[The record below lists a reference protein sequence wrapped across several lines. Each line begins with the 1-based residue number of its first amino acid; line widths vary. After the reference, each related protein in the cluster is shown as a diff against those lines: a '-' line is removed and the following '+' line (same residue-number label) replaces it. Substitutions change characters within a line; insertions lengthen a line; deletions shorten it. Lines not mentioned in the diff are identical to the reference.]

1 MKKKGFTLIEL
12 LAVIIIFG
20 IIIGIAV
27 TGYSKYVISSKNKS
41 YNIAENSLKSAAT
54 DAVSDCITGNGKN
67 REFCDNHNV
76 LEEEYE
82 YNLVYLDELIENT
95 KTISYSCS
103 KAIQNEYFGTL
114 EYQYNFNIINDNK
127 IESPNQL
134 MVFTFLNQN
143 YYNTVNIEDA
153 FKTKKPDK
161 INRDKNKL
169 TKTYL
174 WYTLIGNDEIGNV
187 DQYLELV
194 QTYGYTCNK

>member
-1 MKKKGFTLIEL
+1 MKKSNNIKFIFLLVGVVLI
-12 LAVIIIFG
+12 VVG
-20 IIIGIAV
+20 
-27 TGYSKYVISSKNKS
+27 
-41 YNIAENSLKSAAT
+41 
-54 DAVSDCITGNGKN
+54 
-67 REFCDNHNV
+67 
-76 LEEEYE
+76 
-82 YNLVYLDELIENT
+82 LVYQIFFTSKSSNINDPVNPNENNDELIENT

-127 IESPNQL
+127 IESPSQL

-143 YYNTVNIEDA
+143 YYDTVNVEDA

-174 WYTLIGNDEIGNV
+174 WYTLIGNDEIENV